1 MPVSRDISDCNLSA
15 IEATIRATARGRA
28 FLAGYARRVRRSDT
42 MTLLALLNRL
52 EQLCSDQAVRIAE
65 LDGSRS
71 IIATDGALVAE
82 WQSVADNRFIQNV
95 PERSNSLQSGDYSEG
110 IDIIESEDQHIKQGP
125 PFAFSNRE
133 AMRRFE
139 ELAAAISDLDR
150 RTADLVARF
159 DEGICSPTAAVTGH
173 LARDD
178 RVRCETIASLERPP
192 INQKAPTEDTNVLDE
207 IAKALNGTA

>member
-1 MPVSRDISDCNLSA
+1 MPVPRDISDYNLSA

-42 MTLLALLNRL
+42 MTLLAMLNRL
-52 EQLCSDQAVRIAE
+52 EQLCRDQAVRIAE

-82 WQSVADNRFIQNV
+82 WQSVADNRRTQNV

-110 IDIIESEDQHIKQGP
+110 IGIIESEDRHIKQEP
-125 PFAFSNRE
+125 PFGFSNRE
-133 AMRRFE
+133 AMRRLE
-139 ELAAAISDLDR
+139 ELTAAIGDLDR

-159 DEGICSPTAAVTGH
+159 DEGIRSPMAPVTSH
-173 LARDD
+173 LVQDD
-178 RVRCETIASLERPP
+178 RERCGTIASLERSP
-192 INQKAPTEDTNVLDE
+192 IDQKAPNHDTNILDK
-207 IAKALNGTA
+207 IAKALNCTA

>member
-1 MPVSRDISDCNLSA
+1 MPVPRDISDHNLSA

-42 MTLLALLNRL
+42 MTLLAMLNRL
-52 EQLCSDQAVRIAE
+52 EQLCRDQAVRIAE

-71 IIATDGALVAE
+71 VIATDGALVAE
-82 WQSVADNRFIQNV
+82 WQSVADNRRTQNV

-110 IDIIESEDQHIKQGP
+110 IDIIESEDRHIKQEA
-125 PFAFSNRE
+125 PFGFSNRE
-133 AMRRFE
+133 AMRRLE
-139 ELAAAISDLDR
+139 ELTAAIGDLDR

-159 DEGICSPTAAVTGH
+159 DESIRSSTAPVTGH
-173 LARDD
+173 LVQDD
-178 RVRCETIASLERPP
+178 RERCGTIASLERPP
-192 INQKAPTEDTNVLDE
+192 IDQKPPTHDTNILDK